1 MRLIMRRRFEDLYS
15 ATCPR
20 CGIVYLVRGSKR
32 EGCADFVD
40 VICTADGEVIGRIR
54 EDIGGDKLL
63 SAGDAMRQ
71 GELENAAV

>member
-1 MRLIMRRRFEDLYS
+1 MRRGFEDLYS

-20 CGIVYLVRGSKR
+20 CDNVYLVRGSKR

-40 VICTADGEVIGRIR
+40 VICAGCGVIIGRIR

-63 SAGDAMRQ
+63 TAGDIMA
-71 GELENAAV
+71 GEPTQHAYV